1 MTEPLPRIVFMGTP
15 EFAVASLRALHKAG
29 CDIAAV
35 VTVPDRPAGRGR
47 KITFS
52 PVKEYAL
59 EHDLRLLQPEKLRDG
74 TFEMALRAFSPD
86 LVVTAAYGRILP
98 PAILAV
104 PAHGCLNI
112 HASLL
117 PAYRGAAPIQWSIVR
132 GEKKTGV
139 TIMLMDEGMDTG
151 PILAQEAVPIPPD
164 MNAGELS
171 DQLSALG
178 ARMITE
184 VIDSYLAGHITP
196 RPQDPAL
203 AFAIPMLTREHG
215 QIDWTR
221 PARDVHNQI
230 RGLYPWPGAYTV
242 CQGKRLKIHRSA
254 LNEDADAVAAAS
266 GLAPGTICLCSPR
279 AISVACGSGVL
290 DILEIQTESG
300 KRMHCRDCAHNYRFG
315 QTMGGQTR

>member
-1 MTEPLPRIVFMGTP
+1 MKPRLVYMGTP
-15 EFAVASLRALHKAG
+15 DFAVPPLEALLARG
-29 CDIAAV
+29 DNVVAV
-35 VTVPDRPAGRGR
+35 VCQPDRPQGRHMALAAP
-47 KITFS
+47 
-52 PVKEYAL
+52 PVKQRAVKAGIPV
-59 EHDLRLLQPEKLRDG
+59 LQPEKLRDG

-254 LNEDADAVAAAS
+254 LNEDADVVAAAS

>member
-1 MTEPLPRIVFMGTP
+1 V
-15 EFAVASLRALHKAG
+15 KAG
-29 CDIAAV
+29 I
-35 VTVPDRPAGRGR
+35 
-47 KITFS
+47 
-52 PVKEYAL
+52 PV
-59 EHDLRLLQPEKLRDG
+59 LQPEKLRDG

>member
-1 MTEPLPRIVFMGTP
+1 MKPRLVYMGTP
-15 EFAVASLRALHKAG
+15 DFAVPPLEALLARG
-29 CDIAAV
+29 DDVAAV
-35 VTVPDRPAGRGR
+35 VCQPDRPQGRHMALAAP
-47 KITFS
+47 
-52 PVKEYAL
+52 PVKQRAVKAGIPV
-59 EHDLRLLQPEKLRDG
+59 LQPEKLRDG

-196 RPQDPAL
+196 RPQDPAR

-254 LNEDADAVAAAS
+254 LNEDADAVSAAS
-266 GLAPGTICLCSPR
+266 GLAAGTICLCSPR

-290 DILEIQTESG
+290 DLLEIQTESG

>member
-1 MTEPLPRIVFMGTP
+1 MTPRLVYMGTP
-15 EFAVASLRALHKAG
+15 DFAVLPLEALLARG
-29 CDIAAV
+29 DNVVAV
-35 VTVPDRPAGRGR
+35 VCQPDRPQGRHMALAAP
-47 KITFS
+47 
-52 PVKEYAL
+52 PVKQRAVKAGIPV
-59 EHDLRLLQPEKLRDG
+59 LQPEKLRDG

-132 GEKKTGV
+132 GEKKTGG
-139 TIMLMDEGMDTG
+139 TIMLRDEGMDTG

-242 CQGKRLKIHRSA
+242 CQGKRLKIHRSQV
-254 LNEDADAVAAAS
+254 NHDPAVQAAAD
-266 GLAPGTICLCSPR
+266 GIPPGTICLCSAQ

-290 DILEIQTESG
+290 DLLEIQSESG
-300 KRMHCRDCAHNYRFG
+300 QRLHCRDCAHNYRFG

>member
-1 MTEPLPRIVFMGTP
+1 MKPRLVYMGTP
-15 EFAVASLRALHKAG
+15 DFAVPPLEALLARG
-29 CDIAAV
+29 DNVVAV
-35 VTVPDRPAGRGR
+35 VCQPDRPQGRHMALAAP
-47 KITFS
+47 
-52 PVKEYAL
+52 PVKQRAVKAGIPV
-59 EHDLRLLQPEKLRDG
+59 LQPEKLRDG

>member
-1 MTEPLPRIVFMGTP
+1 MKPRLVYMGTP
-15 EFAVASLRALHKAG
+15 DFAVPPLEALLARG
-29 CDIAAV
+29 DDVVAV
-35 VTVPDRPAGRGR
+35 VCQPDRPQGRHM
-47 KITFS
+47 TLAAP
-52 PVKEYAL
+52 PVKQLAVKAGIPV
-59 EHDLRLLQPEKLRDG
+59 LQPEKLRDG

-104 PAHGCLNI
+104 PARGCLNI

-132 GEKKTGV
+132 GETKTGV

-196 RPQDPAL
+196 RPQDPAR

-254 LNEDADAVAAAS
+254 LNEDADAVSAAS
-266 GLAPGTICLCSPR
+266 GLAAGTICLCSPR

-290 DILEIQTESG
+290 DLLEIQSESG